1 MGSGTQGAVYPYREG
16 ALAHKGRSPHIRKWL
31 GPFFLCLRE
40 YRRCC
45 WLLLLVGTKGKEGR
59 RWTEEA
65 QRINPTASRLTA
77 MKHQFRVQGRPEQPA
92 GSGLECKSIAHH
104 RKYCQKAPIP
114 NARASRSSSRCS
126 KETRPD
132 PRPNTRPDTRS
143 DTRFDT
149 RLDTPIER

>member
-45 WLLLLVGTKGKEGR
+45 WLLLLVGTKGKEER

-77 MKHQFRVQGRPEQPA
+77 MKHQFRAPGRPEQPA
-92 GSGLECKSIAHH
+92 GSGLECKSITCH
-104 RKYCQKAPIP
+104 RKYRQKSTDPKRQGQPEQQQIQQRNPTRHPTQHPTRHPIRHP
-114 NARASRSSSRCS
+114 V
-126 KETRPD
+126 
-132 PRPNTRPDTRS
+132 
-143 DTRFDT
+143 
-149 RLDTPIER
+149 